1 MTDVHWLGQIMLAM
15 LLGGVVGL
23 QRERWGKSAG
33 PRTYGLVAGGAA
45 LFTSVALVGFG
56 GPISAP
62 IAAGIITGIGFLGA
76 GIIFKNEQHVDGLT
90 TAAGLWTIAAVGMTV
105 GIGRE
110 KMAILATILILAMLM
125 LDDSR
130 FRRKNG
136 TTMLDKQSD
145 RE

>member
-1 MTDVHWLGQIMLAM
+1 M